1 MIDTQAIR
9 SKILDLAM
17 RGQLTDQLPE
27 DGTADELYQQIQ
39 KKKQKLIEAG
49 KIKKE
54 KPLPEI
60 MEEEIPFK
68 IPENWKWVRIGA
80 AFCIKMGQSP
90 DGTTVSNNGNGIEF
104 HQGKIFFGSKYL
116 NDSGKRT
123 TQPTQI
129 GEANSVLLCVRAPV
143 GKVNITKRRICLG
156 RGLCSISPISNTQLD
171 FLYYSL
177 FTCEKAFVDQAT
189 GSTFA
194 AIGGDIVKKQI
205 IPLPPFTEQKRIV
218 EKIEQVFSLL
228 DTIDAL
234 QAQYADNLTALKT
247 KLIDLA
253 IQGKLTEQ
261 LPEDGTAEE
270 LYRQIQ
276 EEKQKL
282 IKEGKLKKEKP
293 LPEITDDEI
302 PFEIPENWKWVRL
315 ASICSII
322 NGDRGKNYPAKST
335 LKHEGIP
342 FISALN
348 LNGVSVIQDENLLCL
363 DDRQY
368 ELLSNGKL
376 QKDDIVICIRGSLGK
391 HGRYPFDKG
400 AIASSLVISR
410 LFYAQE
416 IMGDYETIWLDSSAF
431 PEEIKRYNSGTA
443 QPNLAANSLEKFLI
457 PLPPL
462 AEQKRIIAKLDEL
475 LPLLEK

>member
-1 MIDTQAIR
+1 
-9 SKILDLAM
+9 M
-17 RGQLTDQLPE
+17 RGQLTEQLPE
-27 DGTADELYQQIQ
+27 DGTAEELYQQIQ
-39 KKKQKLIEAG
+39 KKKRKLIEAG
-49 KIKKE
+49 EIKKE
-54 KPLPEI
+54 KPFPEI
-60 MEEEIPFK
+60 MEEEIPFE
-68 IPENWKWVRIGA
+68 IPENWKWVRIAEIASITSG
-80 AFCIKMGQSP
+80 
-90 DGTTVSNNGNGIEF
+90 GTPSRTNSSFWKGNIPWVKISDISTKYVKETEEKITEAGLNSSSAKIFPKGTILYTIFATIGTVGILGIEAATNQAIAGISF
-104 HQGKIFFGSKYL
+104 LGKH
-116 NDSGKRT
+116 N
-123 TQPTQI
+123 
-129 GEANSVLLCVRAPV
+129 
-143 GKVNITKRRICLG
+143 
-156 RGLCSISPISNTQLD
+156 LD
-171 FLYYSL
+171 YLYYTL
-177 FTCEKAFVDQAT
+177 VGLK
-189 GSTFA
+189 
-194 AIGGDIVKKQI
+194 DILVARGKGMTQMNINQTILKNTP
-205 IPLPPFTEQKRIV
+205 IPLPPLAEQKRIA
-218 EKIEQVFSLL
+218 ERIEQVFSAL

-234 QAQYADNLTALKT
+234 QAQYADNLTTLKA

-253 IQGKLTEQ
+253 IQGKLTDQ

-293 LPEITDDEI
+293 LPEITNDEI

-416 IMGDYETIWLDSSAF
+416 IMGDYEMIWLDSSAF
-431 PEEIKRYNSGTA
+431 PTEIKRYNSGTA